1 MRTCTDCQEVKEDYE
16 FHIFR
21 TNKSGMKNYYCRSCR
36 ECSKNNNRVISF
48 LKKRFPPPP
57 PSTPCAL
64 CHRIDKLTLDHCHAT
79 AQRALLASGAER
91 VALMD
96 QSFRGWCCAKC
107 QTGLGHLGDSE
118 EGVLQALR
126 YLQRWRQFTSASE
139 LPMQDN

>member
-1 MRTCTDCQEVKEDYE
+1 MRTCTDCQEVKEDFE

-21 TNKSGMKNYYCRSCR
+21 TNKTGEKNYYCRYCR
-36 ECSKNNNRVISF
+36 ECCKNNNQVIAC
-48 LKKRFPPPP
+48 LKKRWPPLPG
-57 PSTPCAL
+57 SRCAL
-64 CHRIDKLTLDHCHAT
+64 CNRVDKLSLDHCHAT
-79 AQRALLASGAER
+79 AQQALLASGVER

-96 QSFRGWCCAKC
+96 KSFRGWCCHRC

-139 LPMQDN
+139 LRTRDN